1 MTFDEEIVKIV
12 LNENEPCRDSIPN
25 TQQPI
30 PMKYIAQ
37 VDGITYEIEITP
49 EGVIT
54 MDGEPVEAD
63 LLQVDPLGLH
73 SLLINHQSYELV
85 VEEQQ
90 RGYRVT
96 LGGNAFS
103 VDVADERQ
111 LRMESSRAD
120 VSAGDGDLPIHAP
133 IPGLVVKVM
142 VTEGQT
148 VALNDPLVILEAM
161 KMENE
166 IRAPREGVVRNI
178 SVQVGQSVEGNA
190 PMMVLGPLEQED

>member
-1 MTFDEEIVKIV
+1 
-12 LNENEPCRDSIPN
+12 
-25 TQQPI
+25 
-30 PMKYIAQ
+30 MKYIAQ

-49 EGVIT
+49 EGAIT

-63 LLQVDPLGLH
+63 LIQVDPLGLF
-73 SLLINHQSYELV
+73 SLLKNHQSHELV

-90 RGYRVT
+90 QGYRVT
-96 LGGNAFS
+96 LGGNTFT
-103 VDVADERQ
+103 VDVADERH

-166 IRAPREGVVRNI
+166 IRAPRAGVVKDI
-178 SVQVGQSVEGNA
+178 VIEVGQSMEGNA
-190 PMMVLGPLEQED
+190 QMMVLGPVEESSEQ

>member
-1 MTFDEEIVKIV
+1 
-12 LNENEPCRDSIPN
+12 
-25 TQQPI
+25 
-30 PMKYIAQ
+30 MKYLAKIDDI
-37 VDGITYEIEITP
+37 VYEIEIMP
-49 EGVIT
+49 NGDIT
-54 MDGEPVEAD
+54 VDGEPVEAD

-73 SLLINHQSYELV
+73 TLIMNHQSYELV

-96 LGGNAFS
+96 IGSNTFA

-120 VSAGDGDLPIHAP
+120 VSAGDGDLPITAP
-133 IPGLVVKVM
+133 IPGLVVKILVE
-142 VTEGQT
+142 EGQT

-166 IRAPREGVVRNI
+166 IRAPREGVVRDI

-190 PMMVLGPLEQED
+190 PMMVLGPIAADEA

>member
-1 MTFDEEIVKIV
+1 
-12 LNENEPCRDSIPN
+12 
-25 TQQPI
+25 
-30 PMKYIAQ
+30 MKYIAQ
-37 VDGITYEIEITP
+37 VDGFTYEIEITP
-49 EGVIT
+49 EGGIT

-63 LLQVDPLGLH
+63 LIQVDPLGLFT
-73 SLLINHQSYELV
+73 LLKNHQSHELV

-120 VSAGDGDLPIHAP
+120 VSAGEGDQPINAP
-133 IPGLVVKVM
+133 IPGLVVKILVQ
-142 VTEGQT
+142 EGQV
-148 VALNDPLVILEAM
+148 VASNDPLVILEAM

-166 IRAPREGVVRNI
+166 IRAPREGVVQNI
-178 SVQVGQSVEGNA
+178 SVEVGQSVEGNA
-190 PMMVLGPLEQED
+190 QMMVLGPLEQEE